1 MPCKRPGLRMAFS
14 GFQTS
19 GPVFSGCSDQV
30 WPSGRWPS
38 GNTGALGLRWK
49 GSRSRPSRLQ
59 ELLPRGW
66 EDLWVLLLGHRGLP
80 AWSRT
85 GRWGSGAG
93 TCLGGLERGPST
105 GLILTLS
112 VGMSKAPCADQASRT
127 TWRPWGGPCVGTG
140 QVFWLEL
147 SRPELG
153 AANSPWVLGSGG
165 RSEG

>member
-38 GNTGALGLRWK
+38 GDTGTFGLRWK
-49 GSRSRPSRLQ
+49 GSRSRPSGLQ
-59 ELLPRGW
+59 EPRGW
-66 EDLWVLLLGHRGLP
+66 EDLWVLLLGHQGLP
-80 AWSRT
+80 AWSRA

-93 TCLGGLERGPST
+93 TCPGGLERGPST

-112 VGMSKAPCADQASRT
+112 VGMSKAPCDDQASRT
-127 TWRPWGGPCVGTG
+127 TWAD
-140 QVFWLEL
+140 
-147 SRPELG
+147 LG
-153 AANSPWVLGSGG
+153 RLLCGN
-165 RSEG
+165 RSSFLA